1 MDIQPTYDD
10 VNLILRLYELRR
22 EQKMREA
29 RDWFA
34 TNLKANNLDELA
46 ALCPPGS
53 KESAYFRMVISYWE
67 MVASFITSGV
77 LNQEVFFQ
85 SGGELLFVWER
96 FKGLVPLTR
105 EAYKNPTL
113 YLNLE
118 TVANAFIKRMNKQA
132 PEAYVAYAAR
142 IKGM

>member
-10 VNLILRLYELRR
+10 VNLILRLYEMRR

-29 RDWFA
+29 REWFA
-34 TNLKANNLDELA
+34 ANLKASNLDELA

-77 LNQEVFFQ
+77 LNQELFFQ

-132 PEAYVAYAAR
+132 PEAYAALSAR
-142 IKGM
+142 VRSM

>member
-29 RDWFA
+29 REWFA

-46 ALCPPGS
+46 VLCPPGS

-67 MVASFITSGV
+67 MVSSFITSGV
-77 LNQEVFFQ
+77 LNQELFFQ

-118 TVANAFIKRMNKQA
+118 TVANACIKRMNKLA
-132 PEAYVAYAAR
+132 PEALAAYAAR
-142 IKGM
+142 IRGM